1 MMKEPTRLPALKLLV
16 LADDDSVRHTI
27 QTERADVLLSCGDIF
42 EAIILQVAQS
52 IQCPRILAVKGN
64 HDSGEPFPSP
74 VVDLHLA
81 THTVDGVRF
90 GGFQGSWRYKPR
102 GHFLYEQA
110 EVEHLMASFPPV
122 DVFVAHNS
130 PRHVH
135 DRDDDVHFGFDA
147 FVPYIERARPR
158 LFIHGHQHVDQETR
172 IGDTRVIGVYGMK
185 WLKLTQS
192 QFPIPANERWQFG
205 Q

>member
-1 MMKEPTRLPALKLLV
+1 MSEPTSLPALKLLV

-27 QTERADVLLSCGDIF
+27 QTERADVLVTCGDIF
-42 EAIILQVAQS
+42 ETIILQVAQS
-52 IQCPRILAVKGN
+52 IHCPHILAVKGN
-64 HDSGEPFPSP
+64 HDSGEPFPP
-74 VVDLHLA
+74 PIVDLHLV

-110 EVEHLMASFPPV
+110 EVELLLASFPPV

-135 DRDDDVHFGFDA
+135 DRDDDVHFGFEA

-158 LFIHGHQHVDQETR
+158 LFIHGHQHVEQETM
-172 IGDTRVIGVYGMK
+172 IGQTRVIGVYGQR
-185 WLKLTQS
+185 WLTLT
-192 QFPIPANERWQFG
+192 
-205 Q
+205 